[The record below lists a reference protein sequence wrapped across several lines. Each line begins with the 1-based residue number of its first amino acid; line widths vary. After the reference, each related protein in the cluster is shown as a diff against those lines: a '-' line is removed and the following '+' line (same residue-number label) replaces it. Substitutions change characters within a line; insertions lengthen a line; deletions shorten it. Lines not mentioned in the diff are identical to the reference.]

1 MEQRDPKLIGY
12 KPRLP
17 QESYAKKCP
26 ATQDKQPIVL
36 TKAELEEID
45 HKTGFKNEGKKIYQD
60 KKDCST
66 INNKE
71 LKKYLNDKIYF
82 TNKNYKKIRIYPIL
96 LGNLANDIVKNNL
109 NEPTIKNIKID
120 SIKNKEKI
128 VLEKNTILIINFA
141 DSGRKIENLNFYSN
155 TPGNSAVIFKGTN
168 INIKNIQYFE
178 TNLELRK
185 TSKIGIYNITGCIN
199 FIDSNFKLDNI
210 NITGSSCEDGINII
224 NSRGSINIV
233 NITNAVSD
241 GIDLDYSKVSIN
253 NIYVKNSI
261 DDCIDVSFGQ
271 YKIKKV
277 IVENC
282 EDKGISI
289 GEMSKIKIDNAIL
302 ISNKIGIAIKDS
314 AKLSLNKISL
324 EQNNITCLALYNK
337 KKEFSGG
344 NMFYNNIPSS
354 CEQNISLDEYS
365 KLLKNN

>member
-1 MEQRDPKLIGY
+1 KY
-12 KPRLP
+12 
-17 QESYAKKCP
+17 
-26 ATQDKQPIVL
+26 PIVYYYKDTL
-36 TKAELEEID
+36 NNKKVSCVLWPKEFLNQILES
-45 HKTGFKNEGKKIYQD
+45 NEGKKIYQD

-210 NITGSSCEDGINII
+210 NITGSSCEDG
-224 NSRGSINIV
+224 
-233 NITNAVSD
+233 
-241 GIDLDYSKVSIN
+241 
-253 NIYVKNSI
+253 
-261 DDCIDVSFGQ
+261 
-271 YKIKKV
+271 
-277 IVENC
+277 
-282 EDKGISI
+282 
-289 GEMSKIKIDNAIL
+289 
-302 ISNKIGIAIKDS
+302 
-314 AKLSLNKISL
+314 
-324 EQNNITCLALYNK
+324 
-337 KKEFSGG
+337 
-344 NMFYNNIPSS
+344 
-354 CEQNISLDEYS
+354 
-365 KLLKNN
+365 